1 MQLSWRSCRCRLF
14 APMRLRL
21 LVQTS
26 QAKRARFDYDRGP
39 GAAVLSDSPGE
50 FRVNNPFQKPTDL
63 GSPTTTR
70 VIRTRLHG
78 VDLLFNS
85 RLNKGTAFTEAERDV
100 FGLHGLLPPHVG
112 TLEDQRLRRKRV
124 LDSRDTPFGKYSN
137 MRDLQ
142 DNNETAF
149 YSMIEHYTEELLPIV
164 YTPAVG
170 EGCQRFSEIWRRPRG
185 LFISYPNRERIDQ
198 ILAEKRYDDVRCIVV
213 SDGERILGLGDQG
226 AGGMGI
232 PIGKMALYT
241 ALGGI
246 PPEHCLPILL
256 DAGTDNEKL
265 LHDPIYIGWQ
275 HQRVRGQEYD
285 DFVEA
290 FVRAV
295 ERRWPHILLQWEDFA
310 GTNAARLLERYRD
323 RLCTFN
329 DDIQG
334 TAAVTTATLLAA
346 ANATGIPISQQTIAM
361 FGAGSAGI
369 GIIDLI
375 VAAMKEQGLSDEQA
389 RNRIYAFNR
398 YGLLVEG
405 ARGIKESQRQLV
417 RKRADIEGWKLEGG
431 EDVSLLDVV
440 RNAKVTVLA
449 GVSAQAGA
457 FTEEVVREMA
467 RHTET
472 PIIFPLSNPTSKAE
486 ASPAEILRWTQGRAL
501 VGTGSPFPPVE
512 VDGRTMRVSQ
522 VNNSFIFPGLALGIL
537 VSQARRVTDG
547 MIMAAAR
554 SLAGLSPSR
563 EDKSAPLLPAI
574 GESRRVAMVV
584 SEAVARQAIAEGVA
598 EIEEEAGLPERI
610 REYVWNPVYVPYER
624 IERGRSTDVP

>member
-1 MQLSWRSCRCRLF
+1 MTE
-14 APMRLRL
+14 
-21 LVQTS
+21 TS
-26 QAKRARFDYDRGP
+26 QSISADKE
-39 GAAVLSDSPGE
+39 S
-50 FRVNNPFQKPTDL
+50 
-63 GSPTTTR
+63 
-70 VIRTRLHG
+70 VIRTSLQG

-85 RLNKGTAFTEAERDV
+85 RLNKGTAFTEQERDV
-100 FGLHGLLPPHVG
+100 FGLHGLLPPHIG

-124 LDSRDTPFGKYSN
+124 LDSRDSAFGKYSN
-137 MRDLQ
+137 MRNLQ
-142 DNNETAF
+142 DNDETLF

-185 LFISYPNRERIDQ
+185 LFISYPNRHRIDQ
-198 ILAEKRYDDVRCIVV
+198 ILADPRYDNVRCIVV

-256 DAGTDNEKL
+256 DAGTDNERL
-265 LHDPIYIGWQ
+265 LQDPIYIGWQ
-275 HQRVRGQEYD
+275 HNRIRGQEYD

-290 FVRAV
+290 FVTAV
-295 ERRWPHILLQWEDFA
+295 QKRWPKILLQWEDFA
-310 GTNAARLLERYRD
+310 GTNAARLLDRYRD

-346 ANATGIPISQQTIAM
+346 VNATGVPLSQQTIAM
-361 FGAGSAGI
+361 YGAGSAGI
-369 GIIDLI
+369 GIIELLI
-375 VAAMKEQGLSDEQA
+375 TAMKEEGLNDEQA
-389 RNRIYAFNR
+389 WSRIYAFNR

-405 ARGIKESQRQLV
+405 ARGIKESQQPLV
-417 RKRADIEGWKLEGG
+417 RKRTDIAGWQLTGG
-431 EDVSLLDVV
+431 EDISLLDVV
-440 RNAKVTVLA
+440 RNAKVTVLV
-449 GVSAQAGA
+449 GVSAQAGV

-467 RHTET
+467 RHTAR
-472 PIIFPLSNPTSKAE
+472 PIVFPLSNPTSQAE
-486 ASPAEILRWTQGRAL
+486 ATPADLLSWTEGRAL

-512 VDGRTMRVSQ
+512 IEGRPVRISQ

-537 VSQARRVTDG
+537 VAEARRVTDG

-554 SLAGLSPSR
+554 ALAGLSPSR
-563 EDKSAPLLPAI
+563 KDKTAPLLPPI
-574 GESRRVAMVV
+574 GDSRRVALVV
-584 SEAVARQAIAEGVA
+584 SEAVARQAMSEGVA
-598 EIEEEAGLPERI
+598 TIADADSLPDRI
-610 REYVWNPVYVPYER
+610 RSYMWNAVYVPYER
-624 IERGRSTDVP
+624 IDS

>member
-1 MQLSWRSCRCRLF
+1 M
-14 APMRLRL
+14 
-21 LVQTS
+21 
-26 QAKRARFDYDRGP
+26 
-39 GAAVLSDSPGE
+39 
-50 FRVNNPFQKPTDL
+50 NNPSQPAEKNTDKPKHL
-63 GSPTTTR
+63 
-70 VIRTRLHG
+70 VRTRLHG
-78 VDLLFNS
+78 VDLLLNS
-85 RLNKGTAFTEAERDV
+85 RLNKGTAFTEHERDI
-100 FGLHGLLPPHVG
+100 FGLHGLLPPHIG
-112 TLEDQRLRRKRV
+112 SLEDQRERRKRV

-142 DNNETAF
+142 DNDETLF
-149 YSMIEHYTEELLPIV
+149 YSMIEHFTEELLPVV

-185 LFISYPNRERIDQ
+185 LFISYPNRHRIDQ
-198 ILAEKRYDDVRCIVV
+198 ILADARFDDVRCIVV

-275 HQRVRGQEYD
+275 HHRVRGQEYD

-290 FVRAV
+290 FVAAV
-295 ERRWPHILLQWEDFA
+295 QRRWPHILLQWEDFA

-346 ANATGIPISQQTIAM
+346 VNATGVPLSRQTIVM
-361 FGAGSAGI
+361 FGAGSAGG
-369 GIIDLI
+369 GIIDLLI
-375 VAAMKEQGLSDEQA
+375 AAMKEEGLSEDQA
-389 RNRIYAFNR
+389 RQRIYAFNR

-405 ARGIKESQRQLV
+405 ARGIKDSQKPLV
-417 RKRADIEGWKLEGG
+417 RKRADIAGWKLEGG
-431 EDVSLLDVV
+431 EDVTLLDVV
-440 RNAKVTVLA
+440 RNATPTVLV
-449 GVSAQAGA
+449 GVSAQAA
-457 FTEEVVREMA
+457 TFTEEIVREMA
-467 RHTET
+467 RHTDR
-472 PIIFPLSNPTSKAE
+472 PIIFPLSNPTSKSE
-486 ASPAEILRWTQGRAL
+486 ATPADLMRWTNGRAL

-512 VDGRTMRVSQ
+512 IDGRPTRVSQ

-537 VSQARRVTDG
+537 VSHARRVTDK
-547 MIMAAAR
+547 MIMAATKA
-554 SLAGLSPSR
+554 LAGLSPSR
-563 EDKSAPLLPAI
+563 AEKTAPLLPPVAD
-574 GESRRVAMVV
+574 SRKVGMIVA
-584 SEAVARQAIAEGVA
+584 EAVARQAVAEGMA
-598 EIEEEAGLPERI
+598 EIDAGESIAGLI

-624 IERGRSTDVP
+624 SERGRVTD

>member
-1 MQLSWRSCRCRLF
+1 VSTTSRP
-14 APMRLRL
+14 APGD
-21 LVQTS
+21 S
-26 QAKRARFDYDRGP
+26 AKHDP
-39 GAAVLSDSPGE
+39 
-50 FRVNNPFQKPTDL
+50 
-63 GSPTTTR
+63 
-70 VIRTRLHG
+70 VIRTRLYG

-85 RLNKGTAFTEAERDV
+85 RLNKGTAFTERERDL
-100 FGLHGLLPPHVG
+100 FGLHGLLPPHIG
-112 TLEDQRLRRKRV
+112 TLEDQRVRRKRV

-142 DNNETAF
+142 DNNETLF
-149 YSMIEHYTEELLPIV
+149 YSMIEHYTEELLPVV

-185 LFISYPNRERIDQ
+185 LFISYPNRHRIDQ
-198 ILAEKRYDDVRCIVV
+198 ILSDRRYDDVRCIVV

-265 LHDPIYIGWQ
+265 LHEPIYIGWQ
-275 HQRVRGQEYD
+275 HHRVRGQEYD

-290 FVRAV
+290 FVSAV

-310 GTNAARLLERYRD
+310 GTNAARLLERYRN

-346 ANATGIPISQQTIAM
+346 VNATGVPLGQQTIVM

-369 GIIDLI
+369 GIIDLLI
-375 VAAMKEQGLSDEQA
+375 AAMKEEGLSEAQA
-389 RNRIYAFNR
+389 RSRIYAFNR

-405 ARGIKESQRQLV
+405 ARGIKESQKPLV
-417 RKRADIEGWKLEGG
+417 RKRADIADWKLEGG
-431 EDVSLLDVV
+431 EDVTLLDVI
-440 RNAKVTVLA
+440 RNAKATALA

-457 FTEEVVREMA
+457 FTEEIVREMA
-467 RHTET
+467 RHTER
-472 PIIFPLSNPTSKAE
+472 PIIFPLSNPTSQSE
-486 ASPAEILRWTQGRAL
+486 ATPADLMRWTNGRAL
-501 VGTGSPFPPVE
+501 VGTGSPFPALE
-512 VDGRTMRVSQ
+512 IDGRPTRISQ

-537 VSQARRVTDG
+537 VSQARRVTDK
-547 MIMAAAR
+547 MIMAAAKA
-554 SLAGLSPSR
+554 LAGLSPSGS
-563 EDKSAPLLPAI
+563 DKTAPLLPPIAD
-574 GESRRVAMVV
+574 SRKVGLAVA
-584 SEAVARQAIAEGVA
+584 EAVARQAIAEGTA
-598 EIEEEAGLPERI
+598 AIDADAPIADLI
-610 REYVWNPVYVPYER
+610 RDYAWNPVYVPYER
-624 IERGRSTDVP
+624 IERGRATD

>member
-1 MQLSWRSCRCRLF
+1 M
-14 APMRLRL
+14 
-21 LVQTS
+21 
-26 QAKRARFDYDRGP
+26 
-39 GAAVLSDSPGE
+39 SDKSRIPSDQPDGKSPV
-50 FRVNNPFQKPTDL
+50 FH
-63 GSPTTTR
+63 
-70 VIRTRLHG
+70 TRLHG
-78 VDLLFNS
+78 IELLSNS
-85 RLNKGTAFTEAERDV
+85 RLNKGTAFTEHERNI

-112 TLEDQRLRRKRV
+112 TLEDQRARRKRV
-124 LDSRDTPFGKYSN
+124 LDSRETAFGKYSN

-142 DNNETAF
+142 DNDETLF
-149 YSMIEHYTEELLPIV
+149 YSMIEHYTDELLPIV

-185 LFISYPNRERIDQ
+185 LFISYPNRHRIDH
-198 ILAEKRYDDVRCIVV
+198 ILADKRYHDVRCIVV

-265 LHDPIYIGWQ
+265 LRDPIYIGWQ
-275 HQRVRGQEYD
+275 HNRVRGQEYD

-290 FVRAV
+290 FVTAV
-295 ERRWPHILLQWEDFA
+295 QKRWPHILLQWEDFA
-310 GTNAARLLERYRD
+310 GTNAARLLERYRN

-346 ANATGIPISQQTIAM
+346 VNATGIPLSQQTIAM

-369 GIIDLI
+369 GIIDLLI
-375 VAAMKEQGLSDEQA
+375 AAMKEEGLSEEQA
-389 RNRIYAFNR
+389 RSRIYAFNR

-405 ARGIKESQRQLV
+405 ARGIKDSQMPLV
-417 RKRADIEGWKLEGG
+417 RKRADIAGWSLTGG

-440 RNAKVTVLA
+440 RNAKVTALA

-457 FTEEVVREMA
+457 FTEEIVREMA
-467 RHTET
+467 RHTER
-472 PIIFPLSNPTSKAE
+472 PIIFPLSNPTSQAE
-486 ASPAEILRWTQGRAL
+486 ATPADLLRWTNGRAL
-501 VGTGSPFPPVE
+501 VGTGSPFAPVE
-512 VDGRTMRVSQ
+512 IDGRLVRISQ

-537 VSQARRVTDG
+537 VSEAQRVTDG
-547 MIMAAAR
+547 MIMAAAKAF
-554 SLAGLSPSR
+554 AGLSPSKTDR
-563 EDKSAPLLPAI
+563 SAPLLPPI
-574 GESRRVAMVV
+574 RESRSVALVV
-584 SEAVARQAIAEGVA
+584 SEAVARQAVAEGVA
-598 EIEEEAGLPERI
+598 TVGDANSLPDRI
-610 REYVWNPVYVPYER
+610 RAYVWNPVYVPYDHTHHD
-624 IERGRSTDVP
+624 GRASDSH